1 MPIQS
6 IPDIPNRGPANIK
19 PQKQQS
25 ISQKDRKEPSRD
37 AHKSAHACLR
47 VSACL
52 LLPTRRNF
60 HKILHPQAIFCH
72 TLSMTFLTTE
82 SRDSSSSLAI
92 TMGCTSLIR
101 LFSRAL
107 SFDRQFV
114 RQNGAYY
121 LYAILKF
128 LRF

>member
-1 MPIQS
+1 
-6 IPDIPNRGPANIK
+6 
-19 PQKQQS
+19 
-25 ISQKDRKEPSRD
+25 
-37 AHKSAHACLR
+37 
-47 VSACL
+47 
-52 LLPTRRNF
+52 
-60 HKILHPQAIFCH
+60 LHLQAIFCH

-114 RQNGAYY
+114 GQNGAQQIH
-121 LYAILKF
+121 ASLKF
-128 LRF
+128 LGFEF